1 MRKLTILFDAD
12 DVAENLC
19 DCWIEMLNERYGTSV
34 TLKDV
39 QNWDMTKAFPTL
51 TKEQVFDVLHTDE
64 IWKRITPLP
73 GAVEV
78 LQKLHNEG
86 HELYMVTASDYR
98 TCKPKVDRLLE
109 LFPFLDWKHIIV
121 TNNKQIVRG
130 DILIDDGPHNLVGGD
145 YFKILFDRPHN
156 HSFDAASTGILR
168 LYTWEEIYFAIQ
180 TYIYTVLHTTEDFY
194 GD

>member
-121 TNNKQIVRG
+121 TNNKQWCVVI
-130 DILIDDGPHNLVGGD
+130 
-145 YFKILFDRPHN
+145 F
-156 HSFDAASTGILR
+156 
-168 LYTWEEIYFAIQ
+168 
-180 TYIYTVLHTTEDFY
+180 
-194 GD
+194 

>member
-86 HELYMVTASDYR
+86 MNSTWLRHLITVPASQRWIAFWSYS
-98 TCKPKVDRLLE
+98 P
-109 LFPFLDWKHIIV
+109 
-121 TNNKQIVRG
+121 
-130 DILIDDGPHNLVGGD
+130 
-145 YFKILFDRPHN
+145 
-156 HSFDAASTGILR
+156 S
-168 LYTWEEIYFAIQ
+168 
-180 TYIYTVLHTTEDFY
+180 
-194 GD
+194 

>member
-1 MRKLTILFDAD
+1 
-12 DVAENLC
+12 
-19 DCWIEMLNERYGTSV
+19 
-34 TLKDV
+34 
-39 QNWDMTKAFPTL
+39 
-51 TKEQVFDVLHTDE
+51 
-64 IWKRITPLP
+64 
-73 GAVEV
+73 
-78 LQKLHNEG
+78 
-86 HELYMVTASDYR
+86 MVTASDYR

-109 LFPFLDWKHIIV
+109 LFPFLDWKHIII
-121 TNNKQIVRG
+121 TNNKQMVRG

-145 YFKILFDRPHN
+145 YFKILFARPHN